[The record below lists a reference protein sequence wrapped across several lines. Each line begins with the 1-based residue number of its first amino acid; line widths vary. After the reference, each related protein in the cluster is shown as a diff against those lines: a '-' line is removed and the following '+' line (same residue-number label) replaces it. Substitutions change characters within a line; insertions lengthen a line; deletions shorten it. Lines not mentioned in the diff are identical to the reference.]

1 MAYCTKCGT
10 QLEVY
15 QKFCSSCGYPVQ
27 AIDEEDCVNRVID
40 EDSLSQGMKKTLFKK
55 EKLTPIV
62 AHKTKLK
69 YFIILIPFIL
79 VSIVLYNI
87 FTDKPKTGNSMD
99 NLNNGGIAAVQKNW
113 VYYSNSEGL
122 YRMNTKDGQSKKI
135 ADGFYRNLN
144 VVGDWIYCYSYPQL
158 STSSTQS
165 IDSYKIKTDGSV
177 KEKLE
182 NRFITAVIGNDVYS
196 YKFSLDASQYAGFY
210 RNNDKLP
217 IEDNEYVIGAKGDSL
232 YVIQNAEYNTD
243 ASTRF
248 TRIFKINKN
257 GSNRKLLYEGTQS
270 LVYSSIHIED
280 DYIYYI
286 ARENLENGGAVIKYN
301 INNKKETKLIE
312 NNVTSFN
319 IDNGWIYYG
328 VYQKGLYK
336 LGLDSEKSIS
346 LAKNSEQS
354 STSINVVGHWIFYS
368 NESGSL
374 FKIKTDGSNASSV
387 GNLRISK

>member
-1 MAYCTKCGT
+1 MAYCTKCGM

-27 AIDEEDCVNRVID
+27 AIDEDDCVNRVID
-40 EDSLSQGMKKTLFKK
+40 EDSLSQGMKRTLFKK
-55 EKLTPIV
+55 EKLTPII
-62 AHKTKLK
+62 AHKTKFK
-69 YFIILIPFIL
+69 YFILLIPFIL
-79 VSIVLYNI
+79 VSVVLYSI
-87 FTDKPKTGNSMD
+87 FMNKPKAGNSMD
-99 NLNNGGIAAVQKNW
+99 NLNNGGIAAVQNNW

-158 STSSTQS
+158 SPSSTQS

-182 NRFITAVIGNDVYS
+182 NRFITAVIGHDIYS
-196 YKFSLDASQYAGFY
+196 YKISPDASQNAGFY
-210 RNNDKLP
+210 RNNDKLTL
-217 IEDNEYVIGAKGDSL
+217 EDNEYVIGAKGDSL
-232 YVIQNAEYNTD
+232 YVIQSTDYNADT
-243 ASTRF
+243 STRSTKNF
-248 TRIFKINKN
+248 DMNKN
-257 GSNRKLLYEGTQS
+257 SGNRKLLYEGTLS
-270 LVYSSIHIED
+270 LAYSSIHIED

-286 ARENLENGGAVIKYN
+286 ATENPDSGGAVIKYN
-301 INNKKETKLIE
+301 INSKQETKLIE

-336 LGLDSEKSIS
+336 LRIDSEKSIF

-354 STSINVVGHWIFYS
+354 PASINVTGDWIFYS
-368 NESGSL
+368 NQSGSL
-374 FKIKTDGSNASSV
+374 FKIKTDGSNASSI